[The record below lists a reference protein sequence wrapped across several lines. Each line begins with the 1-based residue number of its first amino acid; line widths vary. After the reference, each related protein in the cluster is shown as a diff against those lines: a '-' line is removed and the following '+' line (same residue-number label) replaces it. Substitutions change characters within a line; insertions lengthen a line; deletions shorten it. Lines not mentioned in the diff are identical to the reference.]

1 MADDQH
7 SGRGRSRSGRVGFM
21 VTACL
26 ASAALATP
34 IAIGATG
41 SALREGSRNPAAGS
55 AQRESLIIART
66 DANVYGTRQSNV
78 GAGGAAIYGCRTTE
92 DLGALGDTVKS
103 TPCLRV
109 NNLSTGL
116 IFAYRFARG
125 GVGGV
130 YQAGP
135 TAANDP
141 RARPF
146 ITNATGV
153 ATGLNAARV
162 DSVNADDIV
171 AAIRAVGA
179 GPQGPKGPTGD
190 KGPDGPAGPP
200 GIDGTR
206 GQWFQGPDSP
216 PPASFAGAQPGDFY
230 LDLAD
235 PGIGNV
241 FVRTSLGQW
250 SASPDGQNIRGPQGL
265 PRTPAQVAALQ
276 PYVTGV
282 VANYCDD
289 RNNCDLP

>member
-1 MADDQH
+1 MLE
-7 SGRGRSRSGRVGFM
+7 SRSARAQSRGGRLGFV

-26 ASAALATP
+26 ASAALVTP

-41 SALREGSRNPAAGS
+41 GALREGQRNPTSGS
-55 AQRESLIIART
+55 AKRESLVIART
-66 DANVYGTRQSNV
+66 GPNVYGTRQSNV

-109 NNLSTGL
+109 NNLSNGL
-116 IFAYRFARG
+116 IFSYRFTRG

-135 TAANDP
+135 TAATDP
-141 RARPF
+141 RSRPF

-153 ATGLNAARV
+153 ATGLNASRV
-162 DSVNADDIV
+162 DTLDADTIIG
-171 AAIRAVGA
+171 AIRATGT

-190 KGPDGPAGPP
+190 AGAPGPAGPQGIP
-200 GIDGTR
+200 GAR

-216 PPASFAGAQPGDFY
+216 PPANLAGALPGDFY
-230 LDLAD
+230 LDLVD

-241 FVRTSLGQW
+241 FVRTSLGTW
-250 SASPDGQNIRGPQGL
+250 SPSPDGQNIRGPQGL
-265 PRTPAQVAALQ
+265 ARTPAQVASLQ
-276 PYVTGV
+276 PYVNAV
-282 VANYCDD
+282 VANYCDAHATC
-289 RNNCDLP
+289 NFP